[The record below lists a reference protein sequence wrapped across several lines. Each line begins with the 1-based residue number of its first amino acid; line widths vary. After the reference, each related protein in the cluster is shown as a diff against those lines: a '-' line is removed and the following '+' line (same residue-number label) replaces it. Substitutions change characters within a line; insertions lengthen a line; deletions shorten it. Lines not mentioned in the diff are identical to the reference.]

1 MLRVTVRTNRIFSKT
16 EEVWLSTLLHKSNL
30 TQFWTEM
37 NANSWINKHRQLIW
51 RRVLFWRSLPL
62 LLKHQHLRKGFVAQA
77 CVPQSL
83 TNWKYLTCF
92 VNLPR
97 NNSKNSL
104 NQSVR
109 TCRLFG
115 QSDAKSETRG
125 LIDFRQPRSQPLSV
139 NSPGIEV
146 GLHGLWWNTLLLLA
160 VNGLFFYGVHSASV
174 RNAVTSYMMYL
185 YSTWDNFTYY
195 KKFFLAMLLKQH
207 YVCLSACLHVVCKTA
222 ENQH

>member
-16 EEVWLSTLLHKSNL
+16 EEVWFSTLLQKSNL

-37 NANSWINKHRQLIW
+37 NANSWINTHRQLTW
-51 RRVLFWRSLPL
+51 RKVLFWWSLPL
-62 LLKHQHLRKGFVAQA
+62 LFKRTELEKRFCCPA
-77 CVPQSL
+77 CVPWSL

-92 VNLPR
+92 VNLPK

-125 LIDFRQPRSQPLSV
+125 LIDFRQPRSQPLSM
-139 NSPGIEV
+139 
-146 GLHGLWWNTLLLLA
+146 
-160 VNGLFFYGVHSASV
+160 NGLFFYGVHSASV
-174 RNAVTSYMMYL
+174 SNAVTSSMMYL
-185 YSTWDNFTYY
+185 YSTWEGNFTYY
-195 KKFFLAMLLKQH
+195 KTFFLAMLLKQH

-222 ENQH
+222 ESQHQFIFVLLILHLYIYMRFTQK